1 MAFYCFHL
9 FTSVPVAGGG
19 SLSVPVLQVDVVLGS
34 SEKQLVMTLVKKSVI
49 FLAVKAALRH
59 R

>member
-1 MAFYCFHL
+1 M
-9 FTSVPVAGGG
+9 SVPVADGG